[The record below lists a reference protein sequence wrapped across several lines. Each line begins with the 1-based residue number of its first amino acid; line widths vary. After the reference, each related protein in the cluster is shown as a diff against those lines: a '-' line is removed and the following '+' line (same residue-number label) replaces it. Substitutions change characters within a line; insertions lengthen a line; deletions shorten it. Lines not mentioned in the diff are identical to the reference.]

1 MKPQPREP
9 DWADLLRR
17 ENPPAPD
24 PAAAAHTVELLRTL
38 PPPRPTGWAFV
49 RTQAGFI
56 RKRMWALQFAV
67 LAGVLALVA
76 AAGSDGVYALRQ
88 YALCAAAAPL
98 LLVANVQDLARVY
111 HSGMLELELATRYS
125 LPRVTAARLLVF
137 GLCDGALLGVL
148 AAVGAIISRTD
159 LWVVLL
165 YCVTPFCCVSAVCM
179 VLLRHL
185 RPSVFSKA
193 ALAVAAAA
201 LGVLVLPF
209 DWLQSHL
216 YGLDARPFW
225 AAALAVSLAVLVQQ
239 SRRLTRDGV
248 PTTL

>member
-1 MKPQPREP
+1 MKREP

-17 ENPPAPD
+17 DAPPPPH

-67 LAGVLALVA
+67 LAGVLTLVA
-76 AAGSDGVYALRQ
+76 AGGAGDYALPR

-111 HSGMLELELATRYS
+111 HRGMLELELATRYS

-137 GLCDGALLGVL
+137 GLCDAVLLGIL
-148 AAVGAIISRTD
+148 AAVGAVVSRSA
-159 LWVVLL
+159 LEVVLL
-165 YCVTPFCCVSAVCM
+165 YCLTPFCCVSALCM
-179 VLLRHL
+179 GLLRHL
-185 RPSVFSKA
+185 RPAVFGKGALAVVAVVLGGLLLPVGRMQRWLYGPESRIFWAGALICSVA
-193 ALAVAAAA
+193 ALA
-201 LGVLVLPF
+201 
-209 DWLQSHL
+209 WQT
-216 YGLDARPFW
+216 
-225 AAALAVSLAVLVQQ
+225 
-239 SRRLTRDGV
+239 RRLLRGGV

>member
-1 MKPQPREP
+1 MKREP
-9 DWADLLRR
+9 DWAGLLRR
-17 ENPPAPD
+17 DAPPPPY
-24 PAAAAHTVELLRTL
+24 PAAAAHTVDLLRTL

-76 AAGSDGVYALRQ
+76 AEGAGDYALPR

-111 HSGMLELELATRYS
+111 HQGMLELELATRYS

-137 GLCDGALLGVL
+137 GLCDAVLLGIL
-148 AAVGAIISRTD
+148 AAVGAVVSRSA
-159 LWVVLL
+159 LEVVLL
-165 YCVTPFCCVSAVCM
+165 YCLTPFCCVSALCM
-179 VLLRHL
+179 GLLRHL
-185 RPSVFSKA
+185 RPAAFGKGALAVVAVVLGGLLLPGRMQRWLYGPESRIFWAGALVCSVA
-193 ALAVAAAA
+193 ALA
-201 LGVLVLPF
+201 
-209 DWLQSHL
+209 WQT
-216 YGLDARPFW
+216 
-225 AAALAVSLAVLVQQ
+225 
-239 SRRLTRDGV
+239 RRLLRGGV